1 MRYLLALLLLPVFF
15 TACSGSKKE
24 PSPGPG
30 SEPEKKS
37 SFFPVTSYIK
47 GQIFDIRRRGINP
60 LYHVTSNNRTD
71 STWLKLEDIEKAV
84 HAFLEPVIDSTNLTS
99 LFDEKDFLDQ
109 TIAAYTFTYEP
120 KASLPDNMTLRRWDV
135 YIDAESNKVR
145 RIYMVKKINE
155 NQTLQLTWQSNKYC
169 KVVTIGTDSS
179 GNSRVE
185 KEEQITWDFNQ

>member
-1 MRYLLALLLLPVFF
+1 MRYLLALLIWPVFF

-24 PSPGPG
+24 PSPGTVT
-30 SEPEKKS
+30 EQEKKP

-60 LYHVTSNNRTD
+60 LYHVTHNSRTD